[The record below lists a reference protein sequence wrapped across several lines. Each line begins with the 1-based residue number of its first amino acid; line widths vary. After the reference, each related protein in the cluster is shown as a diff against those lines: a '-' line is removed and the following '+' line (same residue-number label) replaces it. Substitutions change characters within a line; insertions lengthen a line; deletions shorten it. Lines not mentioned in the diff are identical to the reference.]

1 MEGETAAFRDNT
13 GAKAAEVAVD
23 EGAAVSVP
31 VCGSKIDGVAMIVS
45 WGAVDEVLRG
55 FFRVEDFSP
64 FREVWAGYHFCGRD
78 FDDGG
83 IRDEPGGICEGNAE
97 GFDHSM
103 QIFGA
108 VVVFFSE
115 GADAVGVF

>member
-1 MEGETAAFRDNT
+1 
-13 GAKAAEVAVD
+13 
-23 EGAAVSVP
+23 
-31 VCGSKIDGVAMIVS
+31 MIVG

-64 FREVWAGYHFCGRD
+64 FREVGAGYHLCGGN
-78 FDDGG
+78 FNDGG
-83 IRDEPGGICEGNAE
+83 IRNEPGGVCEGDAE
-97 GFDHSM
+97 GFDHSV